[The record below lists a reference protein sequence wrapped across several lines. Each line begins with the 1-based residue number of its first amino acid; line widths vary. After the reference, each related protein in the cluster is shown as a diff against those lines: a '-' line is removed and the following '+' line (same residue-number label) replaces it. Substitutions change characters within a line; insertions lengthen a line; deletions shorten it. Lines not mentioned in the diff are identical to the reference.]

1 MSHTP
6 STPGSRSAHTST
18 RFCATAL
25 LALLIG
31 VASAAAGGPTP
42 NPAPPF
48 IPSTALTE
56 APASPLGPWVILSW
70 NDLGMHCMNRNHLN
84 LSVLPPYNNMTAQVI
99 HRGNAASL
107 PQLVTTGVTLN
118 YSIPGNTESASKTDF
133 WTYAPAL
140 FGLNLPLNIG
150 LGGKGLTG
158 TLDPVGTHFAAIGIP
173 VTPYPDAT
181 PNVEDPYQLAL
192 IVATDGTGAEL
203 ARSTPVIPV
212 STELSC
218 ISSGCH
224 SSEAQ
229 ILNNHPREQGFDPN
243 ARPILCARCHADP
256 ALGTTGNSEAYWF
269 SFRIHDQHKF
279 MDQQF
284 SGTALCYKCHPGP
297 NAQCLR
303 GTMNTNHG
311 MICQDCHGT
320 MSVVSGSIEHFGRTP
335 WLSEPACATCHTARF
350 GEPTGQLFR
359 NSTGHGGVMCAGC
372 HGSPHN
378 EFPSRQPRDNAN
390 MIALQGHAGTLSDC
404 SVCHGVAPEGLGPH
418 QLRASGVLDGEILA
432 GVPRVRIA
440 PNPTPGPCA
449 VEVATRHA
457 AGGTLMVFDAQ
468 GRAVRLLKLGEVAA
482 ESATA
487 RWDGQDGQG
496 RRVPPGVY
504 FVRWLDG
511 NERAGGKILVVR

>member
-6 STPGSRSAHTST
+6 PGPESRSAHAWT
-18 RFCATAL
+18 RFCTSAL
-25 LALLIG
+25 LTLLIG
-31 VASAAAGGPTP
+31 AAPALAAG
-42 NPAPPF
+42 PAPSLAPP
-48 IPSTALTE
+48 IPPTAALFE

-84 LSVLPPYNNMTAQVI
+84 FSVLPPYNNMAAQLI
-99 HRGNAASL
+99 RRGDATSL
-107 PQLVTTGVTLN
+107 PQLVTGGVTLN

-140 FGLNLPLNIG
+140 FGVNLPLNIG
-150 LGGKGLTG
+150 LAGKGLTG
-158 TLDPVGTHFAAIGIP
+158 TLDPVGNHFTAIGIP

-181 PNVEDPYQLAL
+181 PNLEDPYQLAL

-218 ISSGCH
+218 VSSGCH
-224 SSEAQ
+224 SSESQ
-229 ILNNHPREQGFDPN
+229 ILNNHPREQGFDPS

-256 ALGTTGNSEAYWF
+256 ALGTTGNSEASWF

-335 WLSEPACATCHTARF
+335 WVDEPACATCHTARF

-359 NSTGHGGVMCAGC
+359 NSAGHGGVMCAGC

-404 SVCHGVAPEGLGPH
+404 SVCHGVAPDGLGPH
-418 QLRASGVLDGEILA
+418 QLRASGVLDGEILS

-457 AGGTLMVFDAQ
+457 EGGTLMVFDAQ
-468 GRAVRLLKLGEVAA
+468 GRAVRLLKLDEVGA

-496 RRVPPGVY
+496 RRVAPGVY

-511 NERAGGKILVVR
+511 SERAGGKILVVR